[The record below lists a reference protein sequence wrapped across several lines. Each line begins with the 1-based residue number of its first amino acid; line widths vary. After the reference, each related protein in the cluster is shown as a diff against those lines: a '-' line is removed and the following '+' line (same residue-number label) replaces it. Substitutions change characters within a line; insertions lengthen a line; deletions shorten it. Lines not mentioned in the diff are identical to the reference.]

1 MNIIRARLYKVFILA
16 FILLSHSGFSQE
28 AKEKLRLF
36 IIGNSFSVNASKFL
50 PQLAKEGG
58 YNVEI
63 GRAELGG
70 CPLEKHWSI
79 AEAYEANSNDS
90 AGKAYG
96 GKSLKMLLSN
106 GKWDVVTIQQ
116 YSRFSGFV
124 DTYRPY
130 AKKLYDYIKSIQP
143 DAKIVIHQTWAYRSD
158 ANGFGLIGKDIKA
171 STDKEMY
178 EKSRAAYHT
187 IADELNVEIIPTGD
201 AFYKLTSDPEW
212 AFKKDTK
219 FNYTNPVY
227 PATPNDIYSL
237 HAGYKWDKDK
247 KLVFDANH
255 ASVAGEFLGSLVWY
269 NFLFNQSPI
278 KLDFKPERVS
288 EKFAKRLKKV
298 AASTVGKK
306 EMAYQ

>member
-1 MNIIRARLYKVFILA
+1 MIRARLYSILISA
-16 FILLSHSGFSQE
+16 FVLLSHSGFSQE
-28 AKEKLRLF
+28 VKEKLRLF

-58 YNVEI
+58 YGLEI

-70 CPLEKHWSI
+70 CPLERHWSI
-79 AEAYEANSNDS
+79 AEAYEANPNDS

-116 YSRFSGFV
+116 YSRFSSFV

-158 ANGFGLIGKDIKA
+158 AKGFGLTGKGIQA
-171 STDKEMY
+171 SSDKEMY

-201 AFYKLTSDPEW
+201 AFYMLTSDPEW

-219 FNYTNPVY
+219 FTYANPVY

-237 HAGYKWDKDK
+237 HVGYKWDKDK

-255 ASVAGEFLGSLVWY
+255 ASIAGEYLGSLVWY
-269 NFLFNQSPI
+269 DFLFNQSPE
-278 KLDFKPERVS
+278 KLNFKPESVS
-288 EKFAKRLKKV
+288 IKFAKRLKKV
-298 AASTVGKK
+298 AASTVAKN
-306 EMAYQ
+306 EMAVQ